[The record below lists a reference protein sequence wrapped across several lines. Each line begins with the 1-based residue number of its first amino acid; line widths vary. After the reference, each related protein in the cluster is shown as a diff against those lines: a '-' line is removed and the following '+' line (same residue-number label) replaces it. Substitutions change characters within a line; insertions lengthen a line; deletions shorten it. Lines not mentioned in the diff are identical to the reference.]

1 MKRSN
6 GPPDFHQVM
15 REFLPFLSQAY
26 WEEAVNEVVRAE
38 NGTTNA
44 RLRQL
49 VREFL
54 YLFKARIRSI
64 TLQSL
69 IINSRHGLYKPDID
83 WVMDQTER
91 EFRNYLSAEINK
103 RP

>member
-1 MKRSN
+1 MKRTN
-6 GPPDFHQVM
+6 GPPELSHVM
-15 REFLPFLSQAY
+15 REFLLILSQAY

-54 YLFKARIRSI
+54 YLFRARIRSL

-69 IINSRHGLYKPDID
+69 IINSRHDLYKPDID

-91 EFRNYLSAEINK
+91 EFKTYLSAEINK